1 MGNLN
6 LVSDESIQ
14 VCRLSKLIL
23 MSAGRFVS
31 LTVSL
36 FEDGGGSATPI
47 LVKNLSGLSNPSGPP
62 SPY

>member
-1 MGNLN
+1 MGSLC
-6 LVSDESIQ
+6 LVIDGGIQ

-36 FEDGGGSATPI
+36 FDDGGSSATPI
-47 LVKNLSGLSNPSGPP
+47 LEKNLSGLSRRPGPP